1 MCSPG
6 AAELPPDKML
16 RAQYTWVRNIII
28 IVLVFVLVIILL
40 ILIIV
45 FMVMRGSKH
54 LKMFPPA
61 PAFVAEHKP
70 IRHCSHTCDFTDIL
84 VLVIISKVVI
94 IVVIPPLT

>member
-1 MCSPG
+1 
-6 AAELPPDKML
+6 ML

-28 IVLVFVLVIILL
+28 IVLVFVLVIIIF

-45 FMVMRGSKH
+45 FMLMRGSKH

-84 VLVIISKVVI
+84 VLVIIFIISKVVI